1 MNEKLKN
8 LENTL
13 RMTESE
19 LDSAIVKREQLKKE
33 QGSYANENKALNS
46 EIDDCLLRI
55 LEYERINKELQN

>member
-1 MNEKLKN
+1 
-8 LENTL
+8 
-13 RMTESE
+13 MTESE